1 LVDLFQLMFVL
12 GFSLDVRFKDR
23 LNTHVCFSDTYGEVA
38 KRINFGDL
46 KVAITDYRSL
56 LKMSEATILIQNQPT
71 KNTNLLM
78 SDW

>member
-1 LVDLFQLMFVL
+1 MFVL

-23 LNTHVCFSDTYGEVA
+23 LNTYVCFSDTYGEVA

-56 LKMSEATILIQNQPT
+56 LKMSEAT
-71 KNTNLLM
+71 
-78 SDW
+78 